1 MAYNFYTENAY
12 LSKLAFL
19 GKAIPDAYNPLVQK
33 GRTYDILS
41 DKYAEKK
48 AKYDNATPAYKG
60 TEEYD
65 RLGQIVVRL
74 RETLKRME
82 ADMAR

>member
-1 MAYNFYTENAY
+1 MTKFYQESAL
-12 LSKLAFL
+12 LSNLAFL
-19 GKAIPDAYNPLVQK
+19 GRPVSSDLNPVIQKAK
-33 GRTYDILS
+33 TYSILS
-41 DKYAEKK
+41 RKYEEKK
-48 AKYDNATPAYKG
+48 AKFDNATSAYKG